1 MLSLITTCKNRL
13 SHLKQTL
20 PLMLQQSYSEVIVV
34 DYGCEQGTA
43 AWVKQNYP
51 KAKVVQVKDD
61 PVFSLA
67 LARNIGA
74 KTASHEFLCFI
85 DADVVIY
92 QDLGEWLKRNNDPMR
107 LYLYPVQRE
116 RELSG
121 FAMMA
126 REQFLRIGGYDE
138 AFRGWG
144 GEDKDLYERLQS
156 TGLIE
161 FFVPKNSISSIPH
174 GNELRQLGKE
184 AGGYDSMSEALSM
197 NQLYRMIKRD
207 IWKLTNT
214 EIELENRL
222 KLLNLIKTT
231 NREAKMKGEKV
242 FEIAIGVPMDLN
254 SNEYARSLRR
264 LIYKTPVRQATH

>member
-85 DADVVIY
+85 DSDVVIY
-92 QDLGEWLKRNNDPMR
+92 QDLGEWLKRNIDPMR
-107 LYLYPVQRE
+107 FYLYPVQRE

-156 TGLIE
+156 IGLIE

-184 AGGYDSMSEALSM
+184 AGGYDSISEALSM

-214 EIELENRL
+214 EIELENRV

-264 LIYKTPVRQATH
+264 LIYKTPVREETH